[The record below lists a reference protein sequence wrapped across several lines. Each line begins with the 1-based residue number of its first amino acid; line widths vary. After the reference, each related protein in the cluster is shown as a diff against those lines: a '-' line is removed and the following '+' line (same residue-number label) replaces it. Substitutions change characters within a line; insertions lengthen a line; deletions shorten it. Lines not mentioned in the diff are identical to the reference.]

1 MNITPKMRYAYL
13 VACAEG
19 YYQADNIYQQPG
31 EPRSFRT
38 SKYKTDG
45 KQFESILEARE
56 ISGEIGG
63 SRILRYDRL
72 TMQTEDVRELMRRGP
87 ERRWT
92 DRIGGGEQ

>member
-38 SKYKTDG
+38 SRYKTDG

-92 DRIGGGEQ
+92 GSV